1 MRRLRRLVLLAT
13 ALAST
18 ATTGLA
24 AHTSV
29 LFAGHSCTFGRVNPV
44 MSCSAAKVRDLT
56 ATLYGANASGS
67 HACEPH
73 AWGGVAGI
81 FKPFTVQ
88 AGQHVRCAARRAT
101 A

>member
-1 MRRLRRLVLLAT
+1 MRRLRRLVLFATAQALTATT
-13 ALAST
+13 ALA
-18 ATTGLA
+18 AP
-24 AHTSV
+24 TSV
-29 LFAGHSCTFGRVNPV
+29 LFAGHSYTFGRVNLV
-44 MSCSAAKVRDLT
+44 MSYHAAKVRDLS
-56 ATLYGANASGS
+56 AALYGANSSGS
-67 HACEPH
+67 HAFEPH